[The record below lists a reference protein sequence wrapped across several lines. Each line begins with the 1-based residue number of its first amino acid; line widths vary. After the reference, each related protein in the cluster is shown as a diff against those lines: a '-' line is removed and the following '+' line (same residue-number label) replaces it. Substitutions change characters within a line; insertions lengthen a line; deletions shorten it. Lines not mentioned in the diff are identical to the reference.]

1 MGGPSLPRA
10 KAATNARELESARR
24 LCSSGASH
32 EKTFPVAPFVPGTL
46 AHMMVFDF
54 TPRLLPPAI
63 MKTLALIMLSTLAL
77 FARAAEKI
85 IVTVTN
91 DLDIARPA
99 EVVAVP
105 FSEIQRL
112 LPDMLF
118 DHLAVRDATG
128 TVIPAQGTNFQP
140 EEHHDY
146 YRDLVFQHDFAAG
159 EKSATFTIERTST
172 TVPPF
177 PARVFARYVPE
188 RFDDFAWENDRV
200 AHRIY
205 GPGLDTPAA
214 GSTRMISS
222 GVDVWCKRV
231 RYLVVDRWY
240 VKGHYHTDTGEGL
253 DMYDVGT
260 ARGCGGTGVW
270 DGQKL
275 FVAHN
280 WKTWKVLANGP
291 IRAVFELTYDPWVAG
306 NGITVA
312 ETKRVTVDAGHN
324 LDDVESTFAFAP
336 GSGSN
341 GEITVAL
348 GLTKHPKQAAATPAQ
363 DEKSAW
369 ISLWE
374 DFQNPMSGHLGTGVI
389 LAPAAR
395 FAGLAE
401 TPPDRLI
408 LAKVKPGET
417 LRYLTGA
424 GWAQSGD
431 FSSKDDW
438 NAYLASWAKRL
449 QSPIRIAKIEA
460 Q

>member
-1 MGGPSLPRA
+1 
-10 KAATNARELESARR
+10 
-24 LCSSGASH
+24 
-32 EKTFPVAPFVPGTL
+32 
-46 AHMMVFDF
+46 
-54 TPRLLPPAI
+54 
-63 MKTLALIMLSTLAL
+63 MKRIALALPFCFAL
-77 FARAAEKI
+77 CAGAAEKI
-85 IVTVTN
+85 VVTVTN
-91 DLDIARPA
+91 ESGLARPA

-118 DHLAVRDATG
+118 DHLAVKDATG

-159 EKSATFTIERTST
+159 EKSVTFTVEKTAA

-177 PARVFARYVPE
+177 PPRVFARYIPE
-188 RFDDFAWENDRV
+188 RFDDFAWENDRI

-214 GSTRMISS
+214 GGTRMISS

-270 DGQKL
+270 DGQNL
-275 FVAHN
+275 HVSHN

-291 IRAVFELTYDPWVAG
+291 MRAVFELTYDPWEAG
-306 NGITVA
+306 NGINIT
-312 ETKRVTVDAGHN
+312 ETKRFTVDAGHN
-324 LDDVESTFAFAP
+324 LDEIESTFAFAP
-336 GSGSN
+336 APGAD
-341 GEITVAL
+341 GEITVAI
-348 GLTKHPKQAAATPAQ
+348 GLTKHPKQAATTPAQ
-363 DEKSAW
+363 DDRGAW
-369 ISLWE
+369 MSLWE
-374 DFQNPMSGHLGTGVI
+374 DFQNPMSGRLGTGVI
-389 LAPAAR
+389 LGPGAR
-395 FAGLAE
+395 FAGWAE
-401 TPPDRLI
+401 TPADRLM
-408 LAKVKPGET
+408 LVRVKPGET
-417 LRYLTGA
+417 LRYCAGA

-431 FSSKDDW
+431 FSSADEW
-438 NAYLASWAKRL
+438 NAYVAAWAQRL
-449 QSPIRIAKIEA
+449 QSPIKIAKLEA